1 MSGTHCGKREWINVI
16 STEFKRS
23 SLVDA
28 TRHVFDVLGFVLQ
41 ATVIVVGL
49 HTCFDFTANG
59 SAQLSAQSTF
69 LENKTKK
76 QFLNTF

>member
-1 MSGTHCGKREWINVI
+1 MI
-16 STEFKRS
+16 SIEFKRS

-69 LENKTKK
+69 LERKK
-76 QFLNTF
+76 QKQKKNLSKSKF